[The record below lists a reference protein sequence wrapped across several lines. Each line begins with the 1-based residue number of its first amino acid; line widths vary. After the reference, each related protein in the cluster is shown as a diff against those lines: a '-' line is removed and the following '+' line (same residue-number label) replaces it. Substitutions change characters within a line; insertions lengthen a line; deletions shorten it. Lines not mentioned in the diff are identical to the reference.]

1 MPRASGTPLMPAG
14 VLKPIEKSFY
24 NVVNM
29 GKAYLIV
36 EVMIAR
42 KYLLNE

>member
-14 VLKPIEKSFY
+14 VRKPVNRSFY
-24 NVVNM
+24 NVMNI

-36 EVMIAR
+36 EVIIAR